1 MLKRNTFVLVALLV
15 VTACASAG
23 GSGNRTRQDV
33 ITAQEI
39 EQTRVSDLYELVQ
52 RLRPRWLEVRS
63 PQSFNTTTEVVVFQ
77 GQSFLGGIEMPRQFD
92 KDSAVRLIYLDG
104 PTASATL
111 PGLTSRQ
118 VEGAIVINP
127 TN

>member
-15 VTACASAG
+15 VAACASSS
-23 GSGNRTRQDV
+23 GSSRGTRQDV

-39 EQTRVSDLYELVQ
+39 EQARVSDLYELVQ

-63 PQSFNTTTEVVVFQ
+63 PQSFNTDTEVVVFQ
-77 GQSFLGGIEMPRQFD
+77 GQSYLGGPEILRQFG
-92 KDSAVRLIYLDG
+92 KEAAVRLVYLDG
-104 PTASATL
+104 ATASATL

-127 TN
+127 N